1 MPTERFYR
9 LPEAKKQVIRE
20 AAIREFARVPF
31 DKASINQ
38 IIQNADISRGSFYT
52 YFEDKQDVV
61 RYIFEE
67 NSRRLRECC
76 EEELV
81 RNHGDF
87 FGLLEWLFE
96 FTIRQLT
103 ESRELVQVV
112 RNVFS
117 YQENARAFGFELGC
131 TPSLS
136 ELKPEE
142 NPVRWFYERINLE
155 ALSVRTEQEL
165 EPVVQLGLVSML
177 LAVRSYYQAPEQR
190 DSIRKRYL
198 ASLEVLKYGVAAAG
212 AAQEREAETG
222 TRNGNRE

>member
-20 AAIREFARVPF
+20 AAIKEFARVPF

-76 EEELV
+76 EEELK

-87 FGLLEWLFE
+87 FVMMEWLFT

-103 ESRELVQVV
+103 ESKEMVSVV
-112 RNVFS
+112 RNVCS
-117 YQENARAFGFELGC
+117 YQENARALGFEFGSK
-131 TPSLS
+131 PSLT

-142 NPVRWFYERINLE
+142 DPVLWFYERVNREVLTISTVE
-155 ALSVRTEQEL
+155 EM
-165 EPVVQLGLVSML
+165 EPLVQLGLVSLL
-177 LAVRSYYQAPEQR
+177 LAIRSYYQNPEQLDR
-190 DSIRKRYL
+190 IKQRYL
-198 ASLEVLKYGVAAAG
+198 AAMEILKHGVLK
-212 AAQEREAETG
+212 ED
-222 TRNGNRE
+222 